1 MISKLLAAYF
11 TRQTPWMEDDMAE
24 VTQARRLD
32 RLDLDYDK
40 LSGQYFGIGALIAAF
55 RMLWVIARTSGLLGT
70 PPDPD
75 LKTFQ
80 DVLGSLLWIY
90 AGLGLIAVI
99 IILVDRLRSEE
110 NVSSGRMLINYA
122 GVLVF
127 LVLSNRV
134 VGVIETENLPIAV
147 WGLQL
152 SNGLVLGGVYALVAL
167 GYTLVYGI
175 LFMINFA
182 HGEVLA
188 LGTFGGY
195 FALLYINSLGNGT
208 FEEGAATVAGVLL
221 PLLLAIF
228 FLPLEALASRWGRGS
243 GQRAQV
249 TTSWLLTLFSLPI
262 RMIMGALIGYGLLQA
277 LGGFA
282 PNVHR
287 VVITVMGLLFIVA
300 TGMLTSML
308 VAVGLERVAYRPL
321 RKAPRLTPL
330 ISAIGASFFLQQ
342 AMLNIFG
349 PTNRFYVRPALIEG
363 TIDVKLGEELGA
375 IPVTKTGII
384 IVSVSIVLM
393 VLLYLFVQ
401 RSKTGRAMRSV
412 AEDKD
417 TAALMGVNVD
427 QVIVVTFAIGALL
440 AGAAGVMVGFH
451 NLSFN
456 FRTGFIP
463 GLKAF
468 TAAVL
473 GGIGNIPGA
482 MFGGF
487 FLGLVE
493 ALGPTMLG
501 IPTEYKDVIAFSLL
515 VLVLIFRPTGI
526 FGEVLSEK
534 KV

>member
-1 MISKLLAAYF
+1 MAEATQTRRFNRWLELDYEHLSSRYFTYGALLAVI
-11 TRQTPWMEDDMAE
+11 R
-24 VTQARRLD
+24 
-32 RLDLDYDK
+32 
-40 LSGQYFGIGALIAAF
+40 I
-55 RMLWVIARTSGLLGT
+55 LWVIGWTSGLFGTRDNETLSTIGAALG
-70 PPDPD
+70 DA
-75 LKTFQ
+75 
-80 DVLGSLLWIY
+80 LWAY
-90 AGLGLIAVI
+90 TGLGLLALIV
-99 IILVDRLRSEE
+99 ILVSRARS
-110 NVSSGRMLINYA
+110 
-122 GVLVF
+122 
-127 LVLSNRV
+127 
-134 VGVIETENLPIAV
+134 TENLSSVRLITNVAGVVVFLLFATRVSAVVEAQAYPIAV

-182 HGEVLA
+182 HGEVLV
-188 LGTFGGY
+188 LGTVGGW
-195 FALLYINSLGNGT
+195 FAMAYILSLGDGV
-208 FEEGAATVAGVLL
+208 FEVGAASVAAVVMAVLVG
-221 PLLLAIF
+221 IF
-228 FLPLEALASRWGRGS
+228 FLPLETLASRLGRGE
-243 GQRAQV
+243 R
-249 TTSWLLTLFSLPI
+249 TSNVEVGSTWMLTLFTLPFRFGI
-262 RMIMGALIGYGLLQA
+262 GALAGYALLQA

-282 PNVHR
+282 PHIYE
-287 VVITVMGLLFIVA
+287 VVNTVLALLFIVA
-300 TGMLTSML
+300 CGMLTSML
-308 VAVGLERVAYRPL
+308 TAVGLERVAYRPL
-321 RKAPRLTPL
+321 RRAPRLTPL

-342 AMLNIFG
+342 SMLNILG
-349 PTNRFYVRPALIEG
+349 PQQRFYVRPRLISG
-363 TIDVKLGEELGA
+363 TVDLRLGDLGV

-384 IVSVSIVLM
+384 IVLVSILLM

-401 RSKTGRAMRSV
+401 RSRTGRAMRSV

-427 QVIVVTFAIGALL
+427 HVIVVTFAIGALL
-440 AGAAGVMVGFH
+440 AGAAGVMMGLH

-456 FRTGFIP
+456 WRSGFIP

-493 ALGPTMLG
+493 ALGPIALG
-501 IPTEYKDVIAFSLL
+501 IPAEYKDVIAFSLL

>member
-1 MISKLLAAYF
+1 
-11 TRQTPWMEDDMAE
+11 MAQI
-24 VTQARRLD
+24 TQARRME
-32 RLDLDYDK
+32 RLDLDYEQ
-40 LSGQYFGIGALIAAF
+40 LSGQYFGVGALIAVL
-55 RMLWVIARTSGLLGT
+55 RMFWVIARTSGLFGT
-70 PPDPD
+70 SPDAQY
-75 LKTFQ
+75 KTFE
-80 DVLGSLLWIY
+80 DLLGSALWVY
-90 AGLGLIAVI
+90 TGLGLLGLV
-99 IILVDRLRSEE
+99 IILVARMRSEE
-110 NVSSGRMLINYA
+110 NVSSTRIMINYA
-122 GVLVF
+122 GVVILLVA
-127 LVLSNRV
+127 SIRV
-134 VGVIETENLPIAV
+134 TGVVQDQGYPITL

-152 SNGLVLGGVYALVAL
+152 VNGLVLGGVYALVAL

-182 HGEVLA
+182 HGEVLV
-188 LGTFGGY
+188 LGAFGGW
-195 FALLYINSLGNGT
+195 FALTYITNLGDGT
-208 FEEGAATVAGVLL
+208 FEVGAASVAVVLL
-221 PLLLAIF
+221 PLFMAVL
-228 FLPLEALASRWGRGS
+228 FLPLETLAERIGRPEGAS
-243 GQRAQV
+243 SEV
-249 TTSWLLTLFSLPI
+249 SPTWLLTLFTLPV
-262 RMIMGALIGYGLLQA
+262 RLLAGALVGYGLLEA
-277 LGGFA
+277 LGGYA
-282 PNVHR
+282 PHVYD
-287 VVITVMGLLFIVA
+287 VVITVIALLFIVA
-300 TGMLTSML
+300 VGMITSML
-308 VAVGLERVAYRPL
+308 VAIALERIAYRPL
-321 RKAPRLTPL
+321 RGAPRLTPL

-349 PTNRFYVRPALIEG
+349 PLPRFYQRPKLLSG
-363 TIDVKLGEELGA
+363 TVSIDLGDLGT

-384 IVSVSIVLM
+384 IVIVSIVLM

-401 RSKTGRAMRSV
+401 RSKTGRAMRAV

-417 TAALMGVNVD
+417 TSALMGVDVD
-427 QVIVVTFAIGALL
+427 HVIVVTFAIGALL
-440 AGAAGVMVGFH
+440 AGAAGVMMGFH

-473 GGIGNIPGA
+473 GGIGNVPGA